1 MQGFHKLTQGIRTEE
16 TAHPEVDPLEDF
28 TAVNHEKKKWH
39 HRIAKL
45 LVKMLL
51 KGRKGIL

>member
-1 MQGFHKLTQGIRTEE
+1 MTQGIRTEE